1 MMVMSKPVIEV
12 RSLSKRY
19 RIGAAEMQ
27 HETFGAQLLEW
38 ILQPIRNFS
47 RLKSLTSFSGDKDS
61 ENIHWALKGLDFSVN
76 QGEVLGI
83 IGHNGA
89 GKSTLLKILSRI
101 TDPTAGEVRIQG
113 RVSSLLEVGTG
124 FHPELTG
131 RDNIYLNGTILGMKK
146 REIDVK
152 FNEIVDFSG
161 VQKYIDTPV
170 KFYSSGMKVRLAFS
184 VAAHLEPDI
193 FIIDEVLAVGDADFQ
208 KRCLGKMDEVSKGG
222 RTVLFVSHNMN
233 AVKSIC
239 NRVMLLNEGK
249 IEKMG
254 ETEEAISHYFSNTQK
269 GLPAYIFGEEGNLA
283 DHNVN
288 LQSIKVVDNYG
299 KNEQVYAMDN
309 EIMIQI
315 ETDIKKVPN
324 HDIGFTLQFKNGKGE
339 ILFVSGSNLINLRQI
354 GLGKKI
360 LTCLLPNPFL
370 NEGDFS
376 INLLVVKRSSGREVI
391 KNFEDIISFTIGPPN
406 HAFGEWMG
414 KSKGW
419 LKPKLDWSLS
429 Q

>member
-1 MMVMSKPVIEV
+1 MSQPVIEV
-12 RSLSKRY
+12 RNLSKRY

-47 RLKSLTSFSGDKDS
+47 RLKSLTSFSGDGDS
-61 ENIHWALKGLDFSVN
+61 ENVHWALKGLDFSVN

-152 FNEIVDFSG
+152 FDEIVDFSG

-233 AVKSIC
+233 AIKSIC
-239 NRVMLLNEGK
+239 KKALLLKDGK
-249 IEKMG
+249 IEIMDEADIVIRSYLAQSNFGGTFYKFQ
-254 ETEEAISHYFSNTQK
+254 TEGVLDNGMIALNELVMQDSEGKNKKSFPIDRPFLIKISFHKKVVSDVS
-269 GLPAYIFGEEGNLA
+269 YIF
-283 DHNVN
+283 
-288 LQSIKVVDNYG
+288 S
-299 KNEQVYAMDN
+299 
-309 EIMIQI
+309 
-315 ETDIKKVPN
+315 
-324 HDIGFTLQFKNGKGE
+324 LQFKNEKGD
-339 ILFVSGSNLINLRQI
+339 ILFVTTPNNAS
-354 GLGKKI
+354 I
-360 LTCLLPNPFL
+360 LNHQSDNIQLCCDIPANFL
-370 NEGDFS
+370 NEGNFA
-376 INLLVVKRSSGREVI
+376 INLQVVKKDSKWELLQI
-391 KNFEDIISFTIGPPN
+391 FEDILGFTIEPPS
-406 HAFGEWMG
+406 HKLGDWMG

-419 LKPKLDWSLS
+419 LKPKFDWKLIDG
-429 Q
+429 